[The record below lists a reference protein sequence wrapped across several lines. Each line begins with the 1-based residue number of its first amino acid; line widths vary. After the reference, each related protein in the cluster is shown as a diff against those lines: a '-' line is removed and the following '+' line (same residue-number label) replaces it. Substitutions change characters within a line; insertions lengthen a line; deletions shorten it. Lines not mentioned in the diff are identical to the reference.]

1 MAWSQFKL
9 FSQESSMSLVEE
21 KLIIPE
27 PDFISGLNSEQKKA
41 VMNIDGPLLVL
52 SGAGTGKTK
61 VLTTRLANIIHSR
74 KASISNILCVTF
86 TNKAAF
92 EMKSR
97 VEKILKQPVE
107 GMSIGTFHSIG
118 AKFLRK
124 HSNLIDIKNDFTI
137 LDTEDQ
143 LRLVKQV
150 ISLLDLDPKIFV
162 PKSFLYMIDQMK
174 NYGLSYDEIGNHE
187 FEHKTKGKLSKV
199 YKLYQQRLKI
209 YNSVDFGDLILLPLK
224 ILRQNSEISDL
235 YNKKFKYILVD
246 EYQDTNAAQYM
257 LLRLLSSER
266 KNICCV
272 GDEDQSIYGWR
283 GAQLKNILNFEDDF
297 KGAQIIRLEQNYRST
312 GNILDAASSLIS
324 ENKERIGKK
333 LWTSDPTGEPVE
345 VINLEND
352 QMEAFFV
359 SERIVNLQ
367 NTGIKLSKM
376 AILTRASFQFKDLED
391 RFIRENIKY
400 KVVGGLR
407 FYERAEIKD
416 ALAFFR
422 LLIKSDDNLSFERI
436 INIPKRGLGSV
447 FLRKLNDFAKKNNLS
462 LLDSLRKYL
471 ETETLSK
478 SPSDNIIKFLIILD
492 KHKDMLKNQD
502 HFEVAGSLLDDI
514 GYTDML
520 KNEKTIESEG
530 RLENLKKLVID
541 IRSRSTLNEFLDEVS
556 LLTDVS
562 NESEGTEKISIM
574 TLHSAKGLEFDY
586 IFLPGWE
593 EGIFPNQRSLD
604 ENGNKGLEE
613 ERRLAYV
620 GITRARKK
628 LSISFVNFRKQYNY
642 NIYRSIPSRFL
653 SELPKKNCE
662 LKLNQSLKEK
672 RLKKIDHIKSNEFAV
687 GTLVKHDDFGE
698 GKVLG
703 INGKKL
709 QVKFEKFEE
718 IMSIFSD
725 FVKKQ

>member
-1 MAWSQFKL
+1 
-9 FSQESSMSLVEE
+9 MSLVEE

-41 VMNIDGPLLVL
+41 VMNMDGPLLVL

-124 HSNLIDIKNDFTI
+124 HSSLMEIKNDFTI

-143 LRLVKQV
+143 LRLIKQV
-150 ISLLDLDPKIFV
+150 ISFLDLDPKIFV

-174 NYGLSYDEIGNHE
+174 NYGLSYDEITNHE

-199 YKLYQQRLKI
+199 YKLYQQRLKT

-224 ILRQNSEISDL
+224 ILRQNSEISDF

-283 GAQLKNILNFEDDF
+283 GAQLKNILNFENDF

-333 LWTSDPTGEPVE
+333 LWTTDSTGEPVE

-352 QMEAFFV
+352 EMEAFFV
-359 SERIVNLQ
+359 SEKIVNLQ
-367 NTGIKLSKM
+367 NIGIKLSKM

-478 SPSDNIIKFLIILD
+478 GPRDNITMFLKVLD
-492 KHKDMLKNQD
+492 KHKEMLKNKD
-502 HFEVAGSLLDDI
+502 HFEVAGALLDDI

-530 RLENLKKLVID
+530 RLENLKKLVVD

-562 NESEGTEKISIM
+562 NEREGTEKISIM

-586 IFLPGWE
+586 VFLPGWE

-642 NIYRSIPSRFL
+642 NVYRSIPSRFL

-662 LKLNQSLKEK
+662 LKLNQCLKEK
-672 RLKKIDHIKSNEFAV
+672 RTKKIDHIKSNEFSV

-709 QVKFEKFEE
+709 QVKFKKFEE

>member
-1 MAWSQFKL
+1 
-9 FSQESSMSLVEE
+9 MSLVEE

-41 VMNIDGPLLVL
+41 VMNMDGPLLVL

-124 HSNLIDIKNDFTI
+124 HSSLIDIKNDFTI

-143 LRLVKQV
+143 LRLIKQV
-150 ISLLDLDPKIFV
+150 ISFLDLDPKIFV

-174 NYGLSYDEIGNHE
+174 NYGLSYDEITNHE

-199 YKLYQQRLKI
+199 YKLYQQRLKT

-224 ILRQNSEISDL
+224 ILRQNSEISDF

-283 GAQLKNILNFEDDF
+283 GAQLKNILNFENDF

-352 QMEAFFV
+352 EMEAFFV
-359 SERIVNLQ
+359 SEKIVNLQ
-367 NTGIKLSKM
+367 NMGIKLSKM

-478 SPSDNIIKFLIILD
+478 GPRDNITMFLKVLD
-492 KHKDMLKNQD
+492 KHKEMLKNKD
-502 HFEVAGSLLDDI
+502 HFEVAGALLDDI

-530 RLENLKKLVID
+530 RLENLKKLVVD

-586 IFLPGWE
+586 VFLPGWE

-662 LKLNQSLKEK
+662 LKLNQCLKEK
-672 RLKKIDHIKSNEFAV
+672 RTKKIDHIKSNEFSV

-709 QVKFEKFEE
+709 QVKFKKFEE

>member
-1 MAWSQFKL
+1 
-9 FSQESSMSLVEE
+9 MSLVEE

-174 NYGLSYDEIGNHE
+174 NYGLSYDEITNHE

-352 QMEAFFV
+352 EMEAFFV

-422 LLIKSDDNLSFERI
+422 LLIKNDDNLSFERI

-478 SPSDNIIKFLIILD
+478 SPRDNIIKFLTVLD

-514 GYTDML
+514 GYTDMF

-530 RLENLKKLVID
+530 RLENLKKLVVD

-586 IFLPGWE
+586 VFLPGWE

-620 GITRARKK
+620 GITRARKR

-672 RLKKIDHIKSNEFAV
+672 RLKKIDYIKSNEFPV

-709 QVKFEKFEE
+709 QVKFKKFEE

>member
-1 MAWSQFKL
+1 
-9 FSQESSMSLVEE
+9 MSLVEE
-21 KLIIPE
+21 KLIVPE

-41 VMNIDGPLLVL
+41 VINIDGPLLVL

-74 KASISNILCVTF
+74 KASIFNILCVTF

-124 HSNLIDIKNDFTI
+124 HSSLIDIKNDFTI

-150 ISLLDLDPKIFV
+150 ISFLDLDPKIFV

-174 NYGLSYDEIGNHE
+174 NYGLSYDEIANHE

-283 GAQLKNILNFEDDF
+283 GAQLKNILNFENDF
-297 KGAQIIRLEQNYRST
+297 KGAQIIRLEQNYRSS

-352 QMEAFFV
+352 EMEAFFV

-367 NTGIKLSKM
+367 NMGVRLSKM

-422 LLIKSDDNLSFERI
+422 LLVKSDDNLSFERI
-436 INIPKRGLGSV
+436 INIPKRGLG
-447 FLRKLNDFAKKNNLS
+447 
-462 LLDSLRKYL
+462 
-471 ETETLSK
+471 
-478 SPSDNIIKFLIILD
+478 
-492 KHKDMLKNQD
+492 
-502 HFEVAGSLLDDI
+502 
-514 GYTDML
+514 
-520 KNEKTIESEG
+520 
-530 RLENLKKLVID
+530 
-541 IRSRSTLNEFLDEVS
+541 
-556 LLTDVS
+556 
-562 NESEGTEKISIM
+562 
-574 TLHSAKGLEFDY
+574 
-586 IFLPGWE
+586 
-593 EGIFPNQRSLD
+593 
-604 ENGNKGLEE
+604 
-613 ERRLAYV
+613 
-620 GITRARKK
+620 
-628 LSISFVNFRKQYNY
+628 
-642 NIYRSIPSRFL
+642 
-653 SELPKKNCE
+653 
-662 LKLNQSLKEK
+662 
-672 RLKKIDHIKSNEFAV
+672 
-687 GTLVKHDDFGE
+687 
-698 GKVLG
+698 
-703 INGKKL
+703 
-709 QVKFEKFEE
+709 
-718 IMSIFSD
+718 
-725 FVKKQ
+725 

>member
-1 MAWSQFKL
+1 
-9 FSQESSMSLVEE
+9 MSLVEE

-41 VMNIDGPLLVL
+41 VMNMDGPLLVL

-124 HSNLIDIKNDFTI
+124 HSSLIDIKNDFTI

-143 LRLVKQV
+143 LRLIKQV
-150 ISLLDLDPKIFV
+150 ISFLDLDPKIFV

-174 NYGLSYDEIGNHE
+174 NYGLSYDEITNHE

-199 YKLYQQRLKI
+199 YKLYQQRLKT

-224 ILRQNSEISDL
+224 ILRQNSEISDF

-283 GAQLKNILNFEDDF
+283 GAQLKNILNFENDF

-352 QMEAFFV
+352 EMEAFFV
-359 SERIVNLQ
+359 SEKIVNLQ
-367 NTGIKLSKM
+367 NIGIKLSKM

-478 SPSDNIIKFLIILD
+478 GPRDNITMFLKVLD
-492 KHKDMLKNQD
+492 KHKEMLKNKD
-502 HFEVAGSLLDDI
+502 HFEVAGALLDDI

-530 RLENLKKLVID
+530 RLENLKKLVVD

-562 NESEGTEKISIM
+562 NEREGTEKISIM

-586 IFLPGWE
+586 VFLPGWE
-593 EGIFPNQRSLD
+593 EGNIS
-604 ENGNKGLEE
+604 KS
-613 ERRLAYV
+613 
-620 GITRARKK
+620 KK
-628 LSISFVNFRKQYNY
+628 
-642 NIYRSIPSRFL
+642 P
-653 SELPKKNCE
+653 
-662 LKLNQSLKEK
+662 
-672 RLKKIDHIKSNEFAV
+672 
-687 GTLVKHDDFGE
+687 
-698 GKVLG
+698 
-703 INGKKL
+703 
-709 QVKFEKFEE
+709 
-718 IMSIFSD
+718 
-725 FVKKQ
+725 

>member
-1 MAWSQFKL
+1 
-9 FSQESSMSLVEE
+9 MSLVEE

-41 VMNIDGPLLVL
+41 VMNMDGPLLVL

-124 HSNLIDIKNDFTI
+124 HSSLMEIKNDFTI

-143 LRLVKQV
+143 LRLIKQV
-150 ISLLDLDPKIFV
+150 ISFLDLDPKIFV

-174 NYGLSYDEIGNHE
+174 NYGLSYDEITNHE

-199 YKLYQQRLKI
+199 YKLYQQRLKT

-224 ILRQNSEISDL
+224 ILRQNSEISDF

-283 GAQLKNILNFEDDF
+283 GAQLKNILNFENDF

-333 LWTSDPTGEPVE
+333 LWTTDSTGEPVE

-352 QMEAFFV
+352 EMEAFFV
-359 SERIVNLQ
+359 SEKIVNLQ
-367 NTGIKLSKM
+367 NVGIKLSKM

-478 SPSDNIIKFLIILD
+478 GPRDNITMFLKVLD
-492 KHKDMLKNQD
+492 KHKEMLKNKD
-502 HFEVAGSLLDDI
+502 HFEVAGALLDDI

-530 RLENLKKLVID
+530 RLENLKKLVVD

-562 NESEGTEKISIM
+562 NEREGTEKISIM

-586 IFLPGWE
+586 VFLPGWE

-642 NIYRSIPSRFL
+642 NVYRSIPSRFL

-662 LKLNQSLKEK
+662 LKLNQCLKEK
-672 RLKKIDHIKSNEFAV
+672 RTKKIDHIKSNEFSV

-709 QVKFEKFEE
+709 QVKFKKFEE

>member
-1 MAWSQFKL
+1 
-9 FSQESSMSLVEE
+9 MSLVEE

-124 HSNLIDIKNDFTI
+124 HSSLIDIKSDFTI

-150 ISLLDLDPKIFV
+150 ISFLDLDPKIFV
-162 PKSFLYMIDQMK
+162 PKGYLYMIDQMK
-174 NYGLSYDEIGNHE
+174 NYGLSYDEITNHE

-199 YKLYQQRLKI
+199 YKLYQQRLKT

-224 ILRQNSEISDL
+224 ILRQNSEISEF

-246 EYQDTNAAQYM
+246 EYQDTNASQYM

-283 GAQLKNILNFEDDF
+283 GAQLKNILNFENDF
-297 KGAQIIRLEQNYRST
+297 EGAQIIRLEQNYRST

-352 QMEAFFV
+352 EMEAFFV
-359 SERIVNLQ
+359 SEEIVNLQ
-367 NTGIKLSKM
+367 NMGIKLSEM

-400 KVVGGLR
+400 KVIGGLR

-416 ALAFFR
+416 ALSFFR

-462 LLDSLRKYL
+462 LLDSLRKFI
-471 ETETLSK
+471 ETETISK
-478 SPSDNIIKFLIILD
+478 NPRDNIIKFLTVLD
-492 KHKDMLKNQD
+492 KHKEMLKNQD
-502 HFEVAGSLLDDI
+502 HFEVAGSFLDDI

-530 RLENLKKLVID
+530 RLENLKKLVVD
-541 IRSRSTLNEFLDEVS
+541 IRNRSTLNEFLDEVS

-562 NESEGTEKISIM
+562 NESEGKEKISIM

-586 IFLPGWE
+586 VFLPGWE

-620 GITRARKK
+620 GITRARKR

-672 RLKKIDHIKSNEFAV
+672 TTKKIDYIKSNEFSV

-709 QVKFEKFEE
+709 QVKFKKFEE

-725 FVKKQ
+725 FVKKH

>member
-1 MAWSQFKL
+1 M
-9 FSQESSMSLVEE
+9 
-21 KLIIPE
+21 
-27 PDFISGLNSEQKKA
+27 
-41 VMNIDGPLLVL
+41 
-52 SGAGTGKTK
+52 
-61 VLTTRLANIIHSR
+61 
-74 KASISNILCVTF
+74 
-86 TNKAAF
+86 
-92 EMKSR
+92 
-97 VEKILKQPVE
+97 
-107 GMSIGTFHSIG
+107 
-118 AKFLRK
+118 
-124 HSNLIDIKNDFTI
+124 
-137 LDTEDQ
+137 
-143 LRLVKQV
+143 
-150 ISLLDLDPKIFV
+150 
-162 PKSFLYMIDQMK
+162 
-174 NYGLSYDEIGNHE
+174 
-187 FEHKTKGKLSKV
+187 
-199 YKLYQQRLKI
+199 
-209 YNSVDFGDLILLPLK
+209 
-224 ILRQNSEISDL
+224 
-235 YNKKFKYILVD
+235 
-246 EYQDTNAAQYM
+246 
-257 LLRLLSSER
+257 
-266 KNICCV
+266 
-272 GDEDQSIYGWR
+272 
-283 GAQLKNILNFEDDF
+283 
-297 KGAQIIRLEQNYRST
+297 
-312 GNILDAASSLIS
+312 
-324 ENKERIGKK
+324 
-333 LWTSDPTGEPVE
+333 
-345 VINLEND
+345 
-352 QMEAFFV
+352 
-359 SERIVNLQ
+359 
-367 NTGIKLSKM
+367 
-376 AILTRASFQFKDLED
+376 ED

-478 SPSDNIIKFLIILD
+478 GPRDNITMFLKVLD
-492 KHKDMLKNQD
+492 KHKEMLKNKD
-502 HFEVAGSLLDDI
+502 HFEVAGALLDDI

-530 RLENLKKLVID
+530 RLENLKKLVVD

-562 NESEGTEKISIM
+562 NEREGTEKISIM

-586 IFLPGWE
+586 VFLPGWE

-642 NIYRSIPSRFL
+642 NVYRSIPSRFL

-662 LKLNQSLKEK
+662 LKLNQSLNEK
-672 RLKKIDHIKSNEFAV
+672 RTKKIDHIKSSEFLV

-709 QVKFEKFEE
+709 QVKFKKFEE

>member
-1 MAWSQFKL
+1 
-9 FSQESSMSLVEE
+9 MSLVEE

-367 NTGIKLSKM
+367 NMGVRLSKM

-422 LLIKSDDNLSFERI
+422 LLVKSDDNLSFERI

>member
-1 MAWSQFKL
+1 
-9 FSQESSMSLVEE
+9 MSLVEE

-41 VMNIDGPLLVL
+41 VMNMDGPLLVL

-143 LRLVKQV
+143 LRLIKQV
-150 ISLLDLDPKIFV
+150 ISFLDLDPKIFV

-174 NYGLSYDEIGNHE
+174 NYGLSYDEITNHE

-199 YKLYQQRLKI
+199 YKLYQQRLKT

-224 ILRQNSEISDL
+224 ILRQNSEISDF

-283 GAQLKNILNFEDDF
+283 GAQLKNILNFENDF

-352 QMEAFFV
+352 EMEAFFV
-359 SERIVNLQ
+359 SEKIVNLQ
-367 NTGIKLSKM
+367 NVGIKLSKM

-478 SPSDNIIKFLIILD
+478 GPRDNITMFLKVLD
-492 KHKDMLKNQD
+492 KHKEMLKNKD
-502 HFEVAGSLLDDI
+502 HFEVAGALLDDI

-530 RLENLKKLVID
+530 RLENLKKLVVD

-562 NESEGTEKISIM
+562 NEREGTEKISIM

-586 IFLPGWE
+586 VFLPGWE

-642 NIYRSIPSRFL
+642 NVYRSIPSRFL

-662 LKLNQSLKEK
+662 LKLNQCLKEK
-672 RLKKIDHIKSNEFAV
+672 RTKKIDYIKSNEFSV

-709 QVKFEKFEE
+709 QVKFKKFEE

>member
-1 MAWSQFKL
+1 
-9 FSQESSMSLVEE
+9 MSLVEE

-74 KASISNILCVTF
+74 KASIFNILCVTF

-124 HSNLIDIKNDFTI
+124 HSSLIDIKNDFTI

-150 ISLLDLDPKIFV
+150 ISFLDLDPKIFV

-174 NYGLSYDEIGNHE
+174 NYGLSYDEITNHE

-246 EYQDTNAAQYM
+246 EYQDTNASQYM

-283 GAQLKNILNFEDDF
+283 GAQLKNILNFESDF

-352 QMEAFFV
+352 EMEAFFV

-367 NTGIKLSKM
+367 NVGVELSKM

-391 RFIRENIKY
+391 RLIRENIKY
-400 KVVGGLR
+400 KVIGGLR

-416 ALAFFR
+416 ALSFFR

-462 LLDSLRKYL
+462 LFDSIRKYV

-478 SPSDNIIKFLIILD
+478 SPCDNIKKFLTVLD
-492 KHKDMLKNQD
+492 KHKEMLKNQD

-530 RLENLKKLVID
+530 RLENLKKLVVD
-541 IRSRSTLNEFLDEVS
+541 IRNRSTLNEFLDEVS

-562 NESEGTEKISIM
+562 NESKGTEKISIM

-586 IFLPGWE
+586 VFLPGWE

-620 GITRARKK
+620 GITRARKQ

-672 RLKKIDHIKSNEFAV
+672 RIKKIDYIKSNEFEV
-687 GTLVKHDDFGE
+687 GTLVKHNDFGE

-709 QVKFEKFEE
+709 QVKFKKFEE

-725 FVKKQ
+725 FVKKK

>member
-1 MAWSQFKL
+1 MKTG
-9 FSQESSMSLVEE
+9 
-21 KLIIPE
+21 LIISDTYKNHDTGNGHPE
-27 PDFISGLNSEQKKA
+27 KIDRVTAVIENFKRIDDKNLIWKKPAKFNLSLINKTHSKDYVNQVEKSFPKKGLVFLDGDTIISPGSKDATKDAVGSIISAINGVENKEFNNAFCAVSPPGHHAEKDKAMGFCIYNNVAVGANYLIEKYKYNKIAIIDFDVHHGN
-41 VMNIDGPLLVL
+41 
-52 SGAGTGKTK
+52 GTQDIFYDNEK
-61 VLTTRLANIIHSR
+61 VLY
-74 KASISNILCVTF
+74 ISTHQYPYYPGSGSE
-86 TNKAAF
+86 KEKGYF
-92 EMKSR
+92 E
-97 VEKILKQPVE
+97 
-107 GMSIGTFHSIG
+107 
-118 AKFLRK
+118 
-124 HSNLIDIKNDFTI
+124 N
-137 LDTEDQ
+137 
-143 LRLVKQV
+143 
-150 ISLLDLDPKIFV
+150 
-162 PKSFLYMIDQMK
+162 
-174 NYGLSYDEIGNHE
+174 
-187 FEHKTKGKLSKV
+187 
-199 YKLYQQRLKI
+199 
-209 YNSVDFGDLILLPLK
+209 
-224 ILRQNSEISDL
+224 
-235 YNKKFKYILVD
+235 
-246 EYQDTNAAQYM
+246 
-257 LLRLLSSER
+257 
-266 KNICCV
+266 
-272 GDEDQSIYGWR
+272 
-283 GAQLKNILNFEDDF
+283 DF

-333 LWTSDPTGEPVE
+333 LWTTDSTGEPVE

-352 QMEAFFV
+352 EMEAFFV
-359 SERIVNLQ
+359 SEKIVNLQ
-367 NTGIKLSKM
+367 NVGIKLSKM

-478 SPSDNIIKFLIILD
+478 GPRDNITMFLKVLD
-492 KHKDMLKNQD
+492 KHKEMLKNKD
-502 HFEVAGSLLDDI
+502 HFEVAGALLDDI

-530 RLENLKKLVID
+530 RLENLKKLVVD

-562 NESEGTEKISIM
+562 NEREGTEKISIM

-586 IFLPGWE
+586 VFLPGWE

-642 NIYRSIPSRFL
+642 NVYRSIPSRFL

-662 LKLNQSLKEK
+662 LKLNQSLNEK
-672 RLKKIDHIKSNEFAV
+672 RINKIDHIKSSEFSV

-709 QVKFEKFEE
+709 QVKFKKFEE

>member
-1 MAWSQFKL
+1 
-9 FSQESSMSLVEE
+9 MSLVEE

-352 QMEAFFV
+352 EMEAFFV

-367 NTGIKLSKM
+367 NIGIKLSKM

-662 LKLNQSLKEK
+662 LKLNQSLKDK
-672 RLKKIDHIKSNEFAV
+672 RLKKIDYIKSNEFAV

-709 QVKFEKFEE
+709 QVKFKKVEE

-725 FVKKQ
+725 FIKKQ

>member
-1 MAWSQFKL
+1 
-9 FSQESSMSLVEE
+9 MSLVEE

-41 VMNIDGPLLVL
+41 VMNMDGPLLVL

-124 HSNLIDIKNDFTI
+124 HSSLMEIKNDFTI

-143 LRLVKQV
+143 LRLIKQV
-150 ISLLDLDPKIFV
+150 ISFLDLDPKIFV

-174 NYGLSYDEIGNHE
+174 NYGLSYDEITNHE

-199 YKLYQQRLKI
+199 YKLYQQRLKT

-224 ILRQNSEISDL
+224 ILRQNSEISDF

-283 GAQLKNILNFEDDF
+283 GAQLKNILNFENDF

-352 QMEAFFV
+352 EMEAFFV
-359 SERIVNLQ
+359 SEKIVNLQ
-367 NTGIKLSKM
+367 NIGVKLSKM

-478 SPSDNIIKFLIILD
+478 GPRDNITMFLKVLD
-492 KHKDMLKNQD
+492 KHKEMLKNKD
-502 HFEVAGSLLDDI
+502 HFEVAGALLDDI

-530 RLENLKKLVID
+530 RLENLKKLVVD

-586 IFLPGWE
+586 VFLPGWE

-642 NIYRSIPSRFL
+642 NVYRSIPSRFL

-662 LKLNQSLKEK
+662 LKLNQCLKEK
-672 RLKKIDHIKSNEFAV
+672 RTKKIDHIKSNEFSV
-687 GTLVKHDDFGE
+687 GTFVKHDDFGE

-709 QVKFEKFEE
+709 QVKFKKFEE

>member
-1 MAWSQFKL
+1 
-9 FSQESSMSLVEE
+9 MSLVEE

-74 KASISNILCVTF
+74 KASIFNILCVTF

-124 HSNLIDIKNDFTI
+124 HSSLIDIKNDFTI

-150 ISLLDLDPKIFV
+150 ISFLDLDPKIFV

-174 NYGLSYDEIGNHE
+174 NYGLSYDEIANHE

-246 EYQDTNAAQYM
+246 EYQDTNASQYM

-283 GAQLKNILNFEDDF
+283 GAQLKNILNFENDF

-312 GNILDAASSLIS
+312 GNILNAASSLIS

-333 LWTSDPTGEPVE
+333 LWTSDPIGEPVE

-352 QMEAFFV
+352 EMEAFF
-359 SERIVNLQ
+359 
-367 NTGIKLSKM
+367 
-376 AILTRASFQFKDLED
+376 
-391 RFIRENIKY
+391 
-400 KVVGGLR
+400 
-407 FYERAEIKD
+407 
-416 ALAFFR
+416 
-422 LLIKSDDNLSFERI
+422 
-436 INIPKRGLGSV
+436 
-447 FLRKLNDFAKKNNLS
+447 
-462 LLDSLRKYL
+462 
-471 ETETLSK
+471 
-478 SPSDNIIKFLIILD
+478 
-492 KHKDMLKNQD
+492 
-502 HFEVAGSLLDDI
+502 
-514 GYTDML
+514 
-520 KNEKTIESEG
+520 
-530 RLENLKKLVID
+530 
-541 IRSRSTLNEFLDEVS
+541 
-556 LLTDVS
+556 
-562 NESEGTEKISIM
+562 IS
-574 TLHSAKGLEFDY
+574 G
-586 IFLPGWE
+586 
-593 EGIFPNQRSLD
+593 
-604 ENGNKGLEE
+604 
-613 ERRLAYV
+613 
-620 GITRARKK
+620 
-628 LSISFVNFRKQYNY
+628 
-642 NIYRSIPSRFL
+642 
-653 SELPKKNCE
+653 
-662 LKLNQSLKEK
+662 
-672 RLKKIDHIKSNEFAV
+672 
-687 GTLVKHDDFGE
+687 
-698 GKVLG
+698 
-703 INGKKL
+703 
-709 QVKFEKFEE
+709 
-718 IMSIFSD
+718 
-725 FVKKQ
+725 

>member
-1 MAWSQFKL
+1 
-9 FSQESSMSLVEE
+9 
-21 KLIIPE
+21 
-27 PDFISGLNSEQKKA
+27 
-41 VMNIDGPLLVL
+41 
-52 SGAGTGKTK
+52 
-61 VLTTRLANIIHSR
+61 
-74 KASISNILCVTF
+74 
-86 TNKAAF
+86 
-92 EMKSR
+92 
-97 VEKILKQPVE
+97 
-107 GMSIGTFHSIG
+107 
-118 AKFLRK
+118 
-124 HSNLIDIKNDFTI
+124 
-137 LDTEDQ
+137 
-143 LRLVKQV
+143 
-150 ISLLDLDPKIFV
+150 
-162 PKSFLYMIDQMK
+162 
-174 NYGLSYDEIGNHE
+174 
-187 FEHKTKGKLSKV
+187 
-199 YKLYQQRLKI
+199 
-209 YNSVDFGDLILLPLK
+209 
-224 ILRQNSEISDL
+224 
-235 YNKKFKYILVD
+235 
-246 EYQDTNAAQYM
+246 
-257 LLRLLSSER
+257 
-266 KNICCV
+266 
-272 GDEDQSIYGWR
+272 
-283 GAQLKNILNFEDDF
+283 
-297 KGAQIIRLEQNYRST
+297 
-312 GNILDAASSLIS
+312 
-324 ENKERIGKK
+324 
-333 LWTSDPTGEPVE
+333 
-345 VINLEND
+345 
-352 QMEAFFV
+352 
-359 SERIVNLQ
+359 
-367 NTGIKLSKM
+367 M

-478 SPSDNIIKFLIILD
+478 GPRDNITMFLKVLD
-492 KHKDMLKNQD
+492 KHKEMLKNKD
-502 HFEVAGSLLDDI
+502 HFEVAGALLDDI

-530 RLENLKKLVID
+530 RLENLKKLVVD

-586 IFLPGWE
+586 VFLPGWE

-662 LKLNQSLKEK
+662 LKLNQCLKEK
-672 RLKKIDHIKSNEFAV
+672 RIKKIDHIKSNEFSV

-709 QVKFEKFEE
+709 QVKFKKFEE

>member
-1 MAWSQFKL
+1 M
-9 FSQESSMSLVEE
+9 
-21 KLIIPE
+21 
-27 PDFISGLNSEQKKA
+27 
-41 VMNIDGPLLVL
+41 DGPLLVL

-124 HSNLIDIKNDFTI
+124 HSSLIDIKNDFTI

-143 LRLVKQV
+143 LRLIKQV
-150 ISLLDLDPKIFV
+150 ISFLDLDPKIFV

-174 NYGLSYDEIGNHE
+174 NYGLSYDEITNHE

-199 YKLYQQRLKI
+199 YKLYQQRLKT

-224 ILRQNSEISDL
+224 ILRQNSELSDF

-283 GAQLKNILNFEDDF
+283 GAQLKNILNFENDF

-352 QMEAFFV
+352 EMEAFFV
-359 SERIVNLQ
+359 SEKIVNLQ
-367 NTGIKLSKM
+367 NMGIKLSKM

-478 SPSDNIIKFLIILD
+478 GPRDNITMFLKVLD
-492 KHKDMLKNQD
+492 KHKEMLKNKD
-502 HFEVAGSLLDDI
+502 HFEVAGALLDDI

-530 RLENLKKLVID
+530 RLENLKKLVVD
-541 IRSRSTLNEFLDEVS
+541 IRSRATLNEFLDEVS

-562 NESEGTEKISIM
+562 NEREGTEKISIM

-586 IFLPGWE
+586 VFLPGWE

-620 GITRARKK
+620 GITRARKNSVFH
-628 LSISFVNFRKQYNY
+628 LLTLENNIIIIFIDLFLQGFYQNY
-642 NIYRSIPSRFL
+642 
-653 SELPKKNCE
+653 
-662 LKLNQSLKEK
+662 Q
-672 RLKKIDHIKSNEFAV
+672 KKIVN
-687 GTLVKHDDFGE
+687 
-698 GKVLG
+698 
-703 INGKKL
+703 
-709 QVKFEKFEE
+709 
-718 IMSIFSD
+718 
-725 FVKKQ
+725 

>member
-1 MAWSQFKL
+1 
-9 FSQESSMSLVEE
+9 MSLVEE

-41 VMNIDGPLLVL
+41 VMNMDGPLLVL

-124 HSNLIDIKNDFTI
+124 HSSLMDIKNDFTI

-143 LRLVKQV
+143 LRLIKQV
-150 ISLLDLDPKIFV
+150 ISFLDLDPKIFV

-174 NYGLSYDEIGNHE
+174 NYGLSYDEITNHE

-199 YKLYQQRLKI
+199 YKLYQQRLKT

-224 ILRQNSEISDL
+224 ILRQNSEISDF

-283 GAQLKNILNFEDDF
+283 GAQLKNILNFENDF

-352 QMEAFFV
+352 EMEAFFV
-359 SERIVNLQ
+359 SEKIVNLQ
-367 NTGIKLSKM
+367 NIGIKLSKM

-478 SPSDNIIKFLIILD
+478 GPRDNITMFLKVLD
-492 KHKDMLKNQD
+492 KHKEMLKNKD
-502 HFEVAGSLLDDI
+502 HFEVAGALLDDI

-530 RLENLKKLVID
+530 RLENLKKLVVD

-562 NESEGTEKISIM
+562 NEREGTEKISIM

-586 IFLPGWE
+586 VFLPGWE

-642 NIYRSIPSRFL
+642 NVYRSIPSRFL

-672 RLKKIDHIKSNEFAV
+672 RTKKIDHIKSNEFSV

-709 QVKFEKFEE
+709 QVKFKKFEE

>member
-1 MAWSQFKL
+1 
-9 FSQESSMSLVEE
+9 MSLVEE

-27 PDFISGLNSEQKKA
+27 PDFISSLNSEQKKA
-41 VMNIDGPLLVL
+41 VMNIEGPLLVL

-74 KASISNILCVTF
+74 KASISDILCVTF

-97 VEKILKQPVE
+97 VEKILMQPVE

-143 LRLVKQV
+143 LRLIKQV
-150 ISLLDLDPKIFV
+150 ISFLDFDPKIFI

-174 NYGLSYDEIGNHE
+174 NYGLSYDEITNHE
-187 FEHKTKGKLSKV
+187 FEQKTKGKLSRV

-209 YNSVDFGDLILLPLK
+209 YNSVDFGDLILQPLK
-224 ILRQNSEISDL
+224 ILRKNSEISDF

-257 LLRLLSSER
+257 LLRLLSSEK

-283 GAQLKNILNFEDDF
+283 GAQLKNILNFENDF
-297 KGAQIIRLEQNYRST
+297 KGAKIIRLEQNYRST

-345 VINLEND
+345 IVNLEND
-352 QMEAFFV
+352 EMEAFFV
-359 SERIVNLQ
+359 SERIANLQ
-367 NTGIKLSKM
+367 NMGIKLSKI
-376 AILTRASFQFKDLED
+376 AILTRASFQFKDIED

-436 INIPKRGLGSV
+436 INIPKRGLGSA

-462 LLDSLRKYL
+462 LLDSLRKYI

-478 SPSDNIIKFLIILD
+478 GPRDNITIFLKVMD
-492 KHKDMLKNQD
+492 KHKEMLKDHD
-502 HFEVAGSLLDDI
+502 HFEVAGSFLDDI

-530 RLENLKKLVID
+530 RLENLKKLVVD
-541 IRSRSTLNEFLDEVS
+541 IRSRSTLNEFLEEVS

-562 NESEGTEKISIM
+562 NESEGTEKVSIM

-586 IFLPGWE
+586 VFLPGWE

-628 LSISFVNFRKQYNY
+628 LRISFVNFRKQYNY

-662 LKLNQSLKEK
+662 LKLNQSFKQK
-672 RLKKIDHIKSNEFAV
+672 KIKKIDYIESNEFIV
-687 GTLVKHDDFGE
+687 GTLVIHNDFGE

-709 QVKFEKFEE
+709 QIKFKKFEE

-725 FVKKQ
+725 FVKKK

>member
-1 MAWSQFKL
+1 
-9 FSQESSMSLVEE
+9 MSLVEE

-41 VMNIDGPLLVL
+41 VMNMDGPLLVL

-124 HSNLIDIKNDFTI
+124 HSSLIDIKNDFTI

-143 LRLVKQV
+143 LRLIKQV
-150 ISLLDLDPKIFV
+150 ISFLDLDPKIFV

-174 NYGLSYDEIGNHE
+174 NYGLSYDEITNHE

-199 YKLYQQRLKI
+199 YKLYQQRLKT

-224 ILRQNSEISDL
+224 ILRQNSEISDF

-283 GAQLKNILNFEDDF
+283 GAQLKNILNFENDF

-333 LWTSDPTGEPVE
+333 LWTTDSTGEPVE

-352 QMEAFFV
+352 EMEAFFV
-359 SERIVNLQ
+359 SEKIVNLQ
-367 NTGIKLSKM
+367 NVGIKLSKM

-478 SPSDNIIKFLIILD
+478 GPRDNITMFLKVLD
-492 KHKDMLKNQD
+492 KHKEMLKNKD
-502 HFEVAGSLLDDI
+502 HFEVAGALLDDI

-530 RLENLKKLVID
+530 RLENLKKLVVD

-562 NESEGTEKISIM
+562 NEREGTEKISIM

-586 IFLPGWE
+586 VFLPGWE

-642 NIYRSIPSRFL
+642 NVYRSIPSRFL

-672 RLKKIDHIKSNEFAV
+672 RTKKIDHIKSNEFSV

-709 QVKFEKFEE
+709 QVKFKKFEE